1 MIRRLRSGHFLT
13 PLCGV
18 LVLVAGGCAVTPN
31 QKPTHYWDAK
41 AKPESQYQQD
51 NAACES
57 QNGAESSNP
66 MLAKSGA
73 FQAYRDC
80 MISRGYV
87 LRTY

>member
-1 MIRRLRSGHFLT
+1 MFQKTRSVRSV
-13 PLCGV
+13 V
-18 LVLVAGGCAVTPN
+18 LWSAALLLMLGACASAPN

-41 AKPESQYQQD
+41 AKPQSEYQQD